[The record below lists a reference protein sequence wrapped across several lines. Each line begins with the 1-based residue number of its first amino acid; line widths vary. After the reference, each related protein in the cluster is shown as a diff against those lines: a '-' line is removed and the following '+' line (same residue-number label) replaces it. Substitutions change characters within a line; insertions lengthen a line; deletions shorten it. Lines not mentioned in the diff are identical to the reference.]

1 MLATILH
8 GMQGTPYIY
17 QGEELG
23 MTNVRFED
31 ISLYQDIEIRNM
43 YKERL
48 EKGYKEAD
56 IMESIYAKG
65 RDNARTPM
73 QWTAGKNAGF
83 TQGTPWI
90 GVNPNYTEINA
101 EEELKNMDSVFH
113 YYKKLIALRKKY
125 EIFTEGS
132 FRLLLEED
140 ENIFAYEREYNG
152 KKLLVAG
159 NFTEKEVPCSI
170 LREWEGEETLIHNYE
185 GEKEG
190 ILRPYEAFMKLK

>member
-1 MLATILH
+1 
-8 GMQGTPYIY
+8 
-17 QGEELG
+17 
-23 MTNVRFED
+23 
-31 ISLYQDIEIRNM
+31 
-43 YKERL
+43 
-48 EKGYKEAD
+48 
-56 IMESIYAKG
+56 
-65 RDNARTPM
+65 M
-73 QWTAGKNAGF
+73 QWSAGKNAGF

-159 NFTEKEVPCSI
+159 NFTEKEVPCP
-170 LREWEGEETLIHNYE
+170 LLKEWEGAETLIHNYKEEE
-185 GEKEG
+185 GMV
-190 ILRPYEAFMKLK
+190 LRPYEAFMKLK